1 MKRFFLAV
9 MLMLPICVVAND
21 KYDYGVNVPEWSDFA
36 PSAYVDVEQPKYF
49 KRMNVTAN
57 YWYDRKVEFENE
69 LANCKAL
76 ESNDERF
83 SCYEKLKVNQ
93 FKQNTDYNARIEA
106 KMNANSGIPEMHNR
120 TDTMLPINNYINTFS
135 RYMPNEIR

>member
-1 MKRFFLAV
+1 MMITVCDEDGNELEGYKSIRIFGDSV
-9 MLMLPICVVAND
+9 
-21 KYDYGVNVPEWSDFA
+21 
-36 PSAYVDVEQPKYF
+36 
-49 KRMNVTAN
+49 
-57 YWYDRKVEFENE
+57 DRKVEFETE

-93 FKQNTDYNARIEA
+93 FKQNTDYNARMEA
-106 KMNANSGIPEMHNR
+106 KMNATAGIPEMQNR